1 MSIRSKILPIFIV
14 SSLLAIGLFGVLGI
28 NMTYNN
34 GQHSCPISALSSD
47 DCPPSYNP
55 LSEAFHH
62 ISALQNFAQ
71 GLVNTSTF
79 SSMLL
84 ILLMFVLAIF
94 SGILAKRP
102 SLEVSASQSYRN
114 IEEFDYSQKKRF
126 LRWLALHHKRDPH
139 ASQWVH
145 DYS

>member
-1 MSIRSKILPIFIV
+1 MIIRSKIPPIFVV
-14 SSLLAIGLFGVLGI
+14 SSLLAVGLFGIFGI
-28 NMTYNN
+28 NMFDSN
-34 GQHSCPISALSSD
+34 GQHSCPVSVLSSD
-47 DCPPSYNP
+47 DCSPAHGS

-71 GLVNTSTF
+71 GLINSNTF

-94 SGILAKRP
+94 SSILAKTP
-102 SLEVSASQSYRN
+102 SLEVSASRSHRD

-126 LRWLALHHKRDPH
+126 LRWLALHYKRDPH
-139 ASQWVH
+139 ASQRVH